1 MTGSSS
7 TSILKMYEAGQ
18 REIYGIKFRDGY
30 RAHEKLDNVVVTPT
44 TKGEHDHP
52 ITPDEIVEQG
62 YLTREDYNFIQ
73 DRALK
78 LFEFGQTE
86 AVKGVNSCRY

>member
-30 RAHEKLDNVVVTPT
+30 RAHEKLDNVGIIPAKVNT
-44 TKGEHDHP
+44 T
-52 ITPDEIVEQG
+52 
-62 YLTREDYNFIQ
+62 IQ
-73 DRALK
+73 LPPMK
-78 LFEFGQTE
+78 LLNKDTLL
-86 AVKGVNSCRY
+86 

>member
-7 TSILKMYEAGQ
+7 TSILKMYQAGQ

-30 RAHEKLDNVVVTPT
+30 RAHEKLDNIVVTPH
-44 TKGEHDHP
+44 GEHEP

-62 YLTREDYNFIQ
+62 YLI
-73 DRALK
+73 
-78 LFEFGQTE
+78 
-86 AVKGVNSCRY
+86 